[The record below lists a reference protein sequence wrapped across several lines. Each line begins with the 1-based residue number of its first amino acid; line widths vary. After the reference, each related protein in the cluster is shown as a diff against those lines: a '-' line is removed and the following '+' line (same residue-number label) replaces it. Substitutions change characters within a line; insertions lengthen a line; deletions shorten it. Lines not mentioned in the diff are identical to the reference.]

1 MKKLAFLILFFTL
14 LFSLSAENYIGFN
27 NQYGGEYLA
36 YGGFRGG
43 ITIFSISPLLGF
55 SHTIEIKKRFSI
67 ENNLLFG
74 YKYRTY
80 GSSYG
85 LGGHSNFH
93 GFNFIT
99 DMNFFFRFGNDIV
112 KFKFSVPSWIFTFA
126 VGIENTT
133 SYDWDDDGIGTTSST
148 SSDVDCYVYGGI
160 KLINVGLNIYLGKE
174 QNVLFTP
181 IYLFGNLLWGYRTNV
196 IPMAHFGIG
205 AALKFKIIKKAL
217 TLD

>member
-43 ITIFSISPLLGF
+43 ITIFSISP
-55 SHTIEIKKRFSI
+55 SI
-67 ENNLLFG
+67 ENYFLFG

-85 LGGHSNFH
+85 LGGRSNFH

-99 DMNFFFRFGNDIV
+99 DMNFFFRFGNNIV

-133 SYDWDDDGIGTTSST
+133 SYDWDDDGH
-148 SSDVDCYVYGGI
+148 Y
-160 KLINVGLNIYLGKE
+160 
-174 QNVLFTP
+174 
-181 IYLFGNLLWGYRTNV
+181 
-196 IPMAHFGIG
+196 
-205 AALKFKIIKKAL
+205 KFDKQ
-217 TLD
+217 